1 MQKNLPQKVHDS
13 IGEHLRQKY
22 WRRVVTALACVVV
35 FCTTYALILPAVTM
49 TDKTYCGK
57 ETHTHTQKECY
68 ERVLICNLEE
78 KEATEPVSGHIH
90 TDECYETKSV
100 LVCGLDES
108 SGHSHG
114 EGCYDEDGNLTC
126 EQEEMQ
132 GHTHDGNCYQEELSL
147 TCGLEETKPTSDG
160 HTHTDTC
167 YEEKLVCQ
175 QEEHEHT
182 LICYSNPEADVE
194 SAAVWERTLPQ
205 NLSDNWSENVVA
217 VAKSQLGYAESTE
230 NYTVLDDGVTMKGYT
245 RYGEWYGDPYGDWC
259 AMFASFCLHYAGV
272 PQAAVP
278 YDSNCTHW
286 VDQLQDAGLYER
298 AADCFPEPGFL
309 VFFDT
314 DSDSLA
320 DHVGIVTEVT
330 EDGETI
336 KTVEGNIS
344 DVVVQRSYSES
355 NAEILGYGLLP
366 STSEESVASEME
378 EENALIS
385 VAAVNTASLSAAP
398 DYIGA
403 INTAN
408 EWQIVAEQYSGNANS
423 NKVGYD
429 TDGDGVNDV
438 LLQKNV
444 VPTETEN
451 EFLVYLSVTKQ
462 MTWDELLAQSR
473 LGLTTQGRWT
483 DADVGR
489 LVNTSDIGGNR
500 TNILQ
505 PGMGQRNYQATIYLT
520 RGGTTVHTFT
530 GWYNGT
536 TPNASNCTGYIIL
549 NGLDNKAIIASAK
562 VNLHQDGSGTG
573 GTLEYTI
580 DLDKMA
586 QNGIYYE
593 LDEIE
598 LNTVEDTL
606 GDGIIYDGCVNCD
619 GTVSESNGTLTW
631 NITENPDIEGVN
643 YTNPTTGYIENVAQ
657 LVYRVKLDVTQ
668 EGFHSCADNMD
679 STSNEPES
687 YAVNEYA
694 TLHYQMGDNT
704 YMQNFP
710 VPYVRGLLYNITFDK
725 ESTAGKSLTGAVFAL
740 YESDGTTPVKKSDG
754 TDYTI
759 TTVAGQINRFVD
771 LPTGTY
777 VMKEISPP
785 KHYSAGDTSVWTINL
800 CYTTDSNELS
810 QDTTQRTNLRYTGN
824 DTNGKWVIQNPR
836 NEYIYQLRVIKT
848 DDTGKKLLQNV
859 PFAVTNPGGEELLT
873 GTTDEKGSIVFNAE
887 FRPGIEY
894 VLTETDAPDGYQP
907 LPANIKFKIIDDI
920 ETDTQTVELVNEA
933 ELNGLVS
940 LELSEEDDK
949 PVLEIRI
956 INQPGYILPE
966 TGGPGTTLFT
976 LCGLCLMI
984 LASALMYRY
993 FIRWKRERRF
1003 W

>member
-57 ETHTHTQKECY
+57 ETHTHTQEECY
-68 ERVLICNLEE
+68 ERVLICDLEE
-78 KEATEPVSGHIH
+78 TEATEPVAGHTH

-100 LVCGLDES
+100 LVCGLGES
-108 SGHSHG
+108 DCHTHG

-126 EQEEMQ
+126 EQEETQ
-132 GHTHDGNCYQEELSL
+132 GHTHDENCYQEETSL
-147 TCGLEETKPTSDG
+147 TCGLEETKPTSNG
-160 HTHTDTC
+160 HTHTDAC

-205 NLSDNWSENVVA
+205 NLGDNWAENVVA
-217 VAKSQLGYAESTE
+217 VANSQLGYAESTA
-230 NYTVLDDGVTMKGYT
+230 NYTVLDDGVSMKGYT
-245 RYGEWYGDPYGDWC
+245 RYGAWYGDPYGDWC
-259 AMFASFCLHYAGV
+259 AMFASFCLHYAGLEGYPLEASCPRWV
-272 PQAAVP
+272 ETLRASGLFSER
-278 YDSNCTHW
+278 DSATPASG
-286 VDQLQDAGLYER
+286 DLI
-298 AADCFPEPGFL
+298 
-309 VFFDT
+309 FFDT
-314 DSDSLA
+314 DADSSA
-320 DHVGIVTEVT
+320 DHVGIVVDVASSESGT
-330 EDGETI
+330 TI
-336 KTVEGNIS
+336 TTIEGNS
-344 DVVVQRSYSES
+344 NDCVRSVQYATGNSE
-355 NAEILGYGLLP
+355 IMGYGLLP
-366 STSEESVASEME
+366 SASEESAASEMA

-385 VAAVNTASLSAAP
+385 VAAVNTTSLSAAP
-398 DYIGA
+398 NYIGA

-408 EWQIVAEQYSGNANS
+408 EWQIVAEQYSGNSNS
-423 NKVGYD
+423 DKIGYD
-429 TDGDGVNDV
+429 TDGDGINDV

-444 VPTETEN
+444 VPTGTEN

-462 MTWDELLAQSR
+462 MTWDELLAQSQ
-473 LGLTTQGRWT
+473 LGLTTQGKWT
-483 DADVGR
+483 DSDVGQ
-489 LVNTSDIGGNR
+489 LVNTSSIGGNKS
-500 TNILQ
+500 NILQ
-505 PGMGQRNYQATIYLT
+505 PGMGQRNYQATIYLV

-530 GWYNGT
+530 GWFNGT

-598 LNTVEDTL
+598 LNTVKDTL

-631 NITENPDIEGVN
+631 NIMENANVEGVN
-643 YTNPTTGYIENVAQ
+643 YTNPVTGYIENVAQ

-679 STSNEPES
+679 STPNELES
-687 YAVNEYA
+687 YAVNKYA
-694 TLHYQMGDNT
+694 TLHYQMGVNT
-704 YMQNFP
+704 YTQNFP
-710 VPYVRGLLYNITFDK
+710 VPYVRGVLYNITFDK
-725 ESTAGKSLTGAVFAL
+725 ESTTGKSLTGAVFAL
-740 YESDGTTPVKKSDG
+740 YESDGTTPVKNSDG
-754 TDYTI
+754 MDYTI
-759 TTVAGQINRFVD
+759 TTVAGQINRFID

-800 CYTTDSNELS
+800 CYTTASNQLS
-810 QDTTQRTNLRYTGN
+810 KDDVLPTNFRYTGN

-848 DDTGKKLLQNV
+848 DDTGDKLLQNV
-859 PFAVTNPGGEELLT
+859 SFTVTNPSGDELLT
-873 GTTDEKGSIVFNAE
+873 GTTDAKGSIAFDAE

-894 VLTETDAPDGYQP
+894 VLTETVAPDGYQP
-907 LPANIKFKIIDDI
+907 LPTSIKFKIIDDA

-933 ELNGLVS
+933 ELNSLVS
-940 LELSEEDDK
+940 LKLSEEDDK
-949 PVLEIRI
+949 TVLEIHV
-956 INQPGYILPE
+956 INQPGYMLPE

-976 LCGLCLMI
+976 LCGIALII
-984 LASALMYRY
+984 LVAPLMYRY

-1003 W
+1003 R